1 MEREQQSYQSE
12 QNSIPEREEADTKEK
27 ISEREQ
33 KDVMKQ
39 PNAQDQPNTSGNE
52 NIDKAKDIDK
62 AQDIDKAKDIG
73 KVETIE
79 KIENDNK
86 TENDDKTES
95 TDGIEKIDKAECPDK
110 ARKDMPD
117 AKLPV
122 PTENATAQGGW
133 ISGISQNIRGKLNK
147 IGNKFTDRKDLASG
161 NKKVE
166 QNVQSDSKW
175 YPVLYFIGL
184 IVYLEAVLHLLI
196 FRSFDVKI
204 IYPVLFAVPFA
215 IILAFI
221 TGLFPVRL
229 GKIFMWVSTV
239 LVCIVFQVQLVYYY
253 VFKVFF
259 SFQLLGMAGDAVSE
273 FSADILTAIKENI
286 GGILLLLL
294 PLVLLGF
301 LMKRRVNYGKRGLK
315 EQGILLG
322 GGVLFQLLALLALLC
337 FGRSDYSPYDLYFK
351 SHIPDLCGEQLGITT
366 MTRFDISKLLFERE
380 ELTLAQTMNVYESEP
395 ELVPSPLPT
404 PAAEPN
410 SETAPTAMP
419 DATPTPTP
427 LPTPTPIDTS
437 PNVMEIDFQALA
449 EKEKSKTIKT
459 LHNYFASVTPTNKN
473 EYTGRFKGYN
483 LIMITAE
490 GFSPYAINEE
500 TTPTLYRLVR
510 EGFVFN
516 NFYTP
521 LWQTSTSDGEYVAMT
536 GLIPQGTRSMYR
548 GRKNLWPFSLGR
560 QFNQLGVESKAYHNH
575 TYTYYQRN
583 ETHTNLGYR
592 WKAVGN
598 GLELPSNGWPRS
610 DLEMMEATVAEYVEE
625 EQFHVYYLT
634 VSGHMNYT
642 FAGNS
647 MAARNRDLVRDLPY
661 SEDAKAYLACQLE
674 LDRALELL
682 IAKLEE
688 AGVAEKTVIA
698 LSADHYPYGWEKYKL
713 DELAGHEVDP
723 DFEIFKNHFILWSEG
738 MKEKVEI
745 DEPCSSLDILPT
757 LSNLFGLEYDS
768 RLLMGQD
775 IFSDAEPLVMLSN
788 RSFITDKAMYNSAT
802 GEVTQ
807 LTEEPLLKDYISNLN
822 KVVKNK
828 FSVSKS
834 ILEEDYYDYVFPE
847 KEAKK

>member
-1 MEREQQSYQSE
+1 MEREQQSNQSKR
-12 QNSIPEREEADTKEK
+12 NSIPGTEETDTKEK
-27 ISEREQ
+27 TNKEQEPERGEKPEMDLSLPHKDKVTLKERISKISKSIREGLHRTG
-33 KDVMKQ
+33 KIFISRTAAV
-39 PNAQDQPNTSGNE
+39 PE
-52 NIDKAKDIDK
+52 N
-62 AQDIDKAKDIG
+62 Q
-73 KVETIE
+73 
-79 KIENDNK
+79 
-86 TENDDKTES
+86 
-95 TDGIEKIDKAECPDK
+95 KAERSTFP
-110 ARKDMPD
+110 
-117 AKLPV
+117 
-122 PTENATAQGGW
+122 E
-133 ISGISQNIRGKLNK
+133 
-147 IGNKFTDRKDLASG
+147 
-161 NKKVE
+161 
-166 QNVQSDSKW
+166 SKW
-175 YPVLYFIGL
+175 YPLLYFIGL
-184 IVYLEAVLHLLI
+184 IVYLEVVLHFLI
-196 FRSFDVKI
+196 FRSFDAKI
-204 IYPVLFAVPFA
+204 IYPVLFAIPFA
-215 IILAFI
+215 AILAFI
-221 TGLFPVRL
+221 TGLFSGRREKVS
-229 GKIFMWVSTV
+229 MWLSSV
-239 LVCIVFQVQLVYYY
+239 LICIIFQVQLVYYY
-253 VFKVFF
+253 VFKVYF

-273 FSADILTAIKENI
+273 FSADILAAMKENI
-286 GGILLLLL
+286 GGIMLLFF

-301 LMKRRVNYGKRGLK
+301 LMRGRRNCGRRGLR
-315 EQGILLG
+315 EQAILLG
-322 GGVLFQLLALLALLC
+322 GGGLFHVLALLAMLC
-337 FGRSDYSPYDLYFK
+337 FGTSDYSPYDLYFK

-366 MTRFDISKLLFERE
+366 MMRLDVSRLLFEQKD
-380 ELTLAQTMNVYESEP
+380 LTLAQTMNITEDVTEP
-395 ELVPSPLPT
+395 ENIPSPLPT
-404 PAAEPN
+404 QAAGPE
-410 SETAPTAMP
+410 SEQAAPVRP

-427 LPTPTPIDTS
+427 PPTPTPIDTS

-449 EKEKSKTIKT
+449 EKEKNKTVKT

-490 GFSPYAINEE
+490 GFSPYAVHEQ

-516 NFYTP
+516 NFYTA

-536 GLIPQGTRSMYR
+536 GLIPQGSRSMYR

-560 QFNQLGVESKAYHNH
+560 QFNQLGLESKAYHNH

-583 ETHTNLGYR
+583 ETHPNLGYL

-610 DLEMMEATVAEYVEE
+610 DLEMMEATVPEYINE
-625 EQFHVYYLT
+625 EQFHIYYLT

-647 MAARNRDLVRDLPY
+647 MAARNRELVRDLPY

-688 AGVAEKTVIA
+688 AGIADKTVIA

-713 DELAGHEVDP
+713 DELAGHELDP
-723 DFEIFKNHFILWSEG
+723 DFEIYKNHFILWSGG

-802 GEVTQ
+802 GEVTL
-807 LTEEPLLKDYISNLN
+807 LTEEPLPEDYISNLN

-834 ILEEDYYDYVFPE
+834 ILEEDYYRRVFPE
-847 KEAKK
+847 QKAED